1 MTARTAIIWLVIGT
15 SIGMLGALFRIQHWP
30 YAGELLTISTLLQV
44 IALVVLA
51 VKVGRY
57 PGFKEFLDQ

>member
-15 SIGMLGALFRIQHWP
+15 GIGMLGALFKIQHWP
-30 YAGELLTISTLLQV
+30 YSGELLTISTLLQI
-44 IALVVLA
+44 IALIVLA